1 MEARKTAN
9 QDVIFLEV
17 QNSTEPSN
25 EIIFLGEFS
34 NAEYAYNR
42 LRENKHEVGSKE
54 KRAKR
59 KVKTVPKPA
68 PKSVPGMLFPLSF
81 S

>member
-17 QNSTEPSN
+17 QNNTEPSN

-34 NAEYAYNR
+34 NAENAYNR
-42 LRENKHEVGSKE
+42 LSENKYEVGSKE

-59 KVKTVPKPA
+59 KAKPA
-68 PKSVPGMLFPLSF
+68 PKPVPKPIPGMIFPRSF